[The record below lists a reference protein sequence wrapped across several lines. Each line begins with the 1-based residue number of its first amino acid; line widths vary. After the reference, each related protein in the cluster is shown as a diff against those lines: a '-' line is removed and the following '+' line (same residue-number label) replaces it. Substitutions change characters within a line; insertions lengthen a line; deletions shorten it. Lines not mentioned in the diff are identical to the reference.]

1 MIASPL
7 WCNIK
12 ALKTV
17 PVPRAST
24 GAWETYE
31 GTTTWRK
38 LAFPVPSSHQLPRDP
53 LPHPCWA
60 LLLVTC
66 EQTTTAAMNW
76 WVEWPCH
83 VQRALCAWPSPLS
96 SHSTG
101 HAFIAGPHRTSSGL
115 TSHSLTA
122 SNLNLNLLFHIET
135 HHDLSLLYFA
145 VGTLKPEYTTSNVF
159 YRGIWVLA
167 STDNRRL
174 LWSSANRK
182 FA

>member
-1 MIASPL
+1 MRGTRPEENWLSLSPAAINCL
-7 WCNIK
+7 
-12 ALKTV
+12 AV
-17 PVPRAST
+17 PFLIHA
-24 GAWETYE
+24 G
-31 GTTTWRK
+31 
-38 LAFPVPSSHQLPRDP
+38 L
-53 LPHPCWA
+53 

-66 EQTTTAAMNW
+66 EQATTAAMNW
-76 WVEWPCH
+76 WVERPCH

-101 HAFIAGPHRTSSGL
+101 HAFIAGPHRTSPGL

-122 SNLNLNLLFHIET
+122 SNLNLNLLFHIKI

-167 STDNRRL
+167 STDSRRL
-174 LWSSANRK
+174 LYPLQTENLLKAILKTS
-182 FA
+182 